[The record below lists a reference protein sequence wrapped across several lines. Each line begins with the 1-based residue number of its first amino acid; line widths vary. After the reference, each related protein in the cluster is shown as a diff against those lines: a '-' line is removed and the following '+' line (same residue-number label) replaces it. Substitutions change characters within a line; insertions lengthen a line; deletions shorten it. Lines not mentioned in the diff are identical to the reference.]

1 MDVINSS
8 QLRLPQVERCIVLRN
23 PGSTTTLVFSSPRET
38 TKNTTKVTEEFAKKN
53 SSETR
58 PEVAENLRLV
68 EHPHAELRLVGWVEL
83 GFGV

>member
-1 MDVINSS
+1 LCSGILEAQ
-8 QLRLPQVERCIVLRN
+8 QLSFLAHQGKQQKTP
-23 PGSTTTLVFSSPRET
+23 P
-38 TKNTTKVTEEFAKKN
+38 KVTEAFAKKN

-68 EHPHAELRLVGWVEL
+68 EHPHAELRMVGWVEL